1 MHHCP
6 ICQIP
11 THFAFKA
18 KVLRTHEAQYYQ
30 CPQCELLQAN
40 QPHWL
45 AQAYENPIIE
55 ADTGILQR
63 NIAIAKRLTSICFF
77 LLNRNGFY
85 VDIAGGYGLF
95 VRLMRDYGFNFY
107 WSDPYCENVFAKGFA
122 AEGLRKPIE
131 CLTAFE
137 VLEHV
142 ENPVAFLQAAMKQFE
157 CHTIIFSTE
166 LYDGVVPDPSW
177 WYYAFDGGQHIS
189 FYTHQTLTQLAQRL
203 GLHYISSH
211 GLHCFSR
218 QLFNK
223 TLFSLLTSRWSVLS
237 TFWVKKQMSSLTQQ
251 DSALMG

>member
-1 MHHCP
+1 MKNCP
-6 ICQIP
+6 ICQTKMSAVFQAI
-11 THFAFKA
+11 
-18 KVLRTHEAQYYQ
+18 VLKKYTTQYCQ
-30 CPQCELLQAN
+30 CPNCDLLQTFK
-40 QPHWL
+40 PYWL
-45 AQAYENPIIE
+45 NEAYQNPILD

-63 NIAIAKRLTSICFF
+63 NILIAKRLAGICFF
-77 LLNRNGFY
+77 LLNKNGFY

-122 AEGLRKPIE
+122 AEGLEKPIE

-142 ENPVAFLQAAMKQFE
+142 ENPVAFLEAAMKQFE
-157 CHTIIFSTE
+157 CNTIIFSTE
-166 LYDGVVPDPSW
+166 LYDRVVPDPSW

-203 GLHYISSH
+203 GLNYISSH
-211 GLHCFSR
+211 GLHCFSSQPLNR
-218 QLFNK
+218 I
-223 TLFSLLTSRWSVLS
+223 LFSLLTSRWSALS
-237 TFWVKKQMSSLTQQ
+237 LFWVKKRMGSLTQQ